1 MTGPASAA
9 DGNLVAFDGTSG
21 TVAKDSGLKI
31 DDVSA
36 AVSQKHSHD
45 NGELL
50 ATISADGETASINGK
65 TFYAGRQVAII
76 EAGGEIPA
84 DMFSGGLVLEM
95 VAAGPAA

>member
-1 MTGPASAA
+1 M
-9 DGNLVAFDGTSG
+9 
-21 TVAKDSGLKI
+21 
-31 DDVSA
+31 SA

-45 NGELL
+45 NAVLL
-50 ATISADGETASINGK
+50 ATISADGETATINGK